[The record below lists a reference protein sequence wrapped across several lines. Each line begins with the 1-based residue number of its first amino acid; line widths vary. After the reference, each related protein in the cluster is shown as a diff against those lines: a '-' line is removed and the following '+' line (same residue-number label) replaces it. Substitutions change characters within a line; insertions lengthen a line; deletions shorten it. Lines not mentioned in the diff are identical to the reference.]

1 MEPWEYHCAD
11 DLDRSLADRLRQFPR
26 RPDMLVY
33 GGRLAAM
40 ALVRTWMRAYHRFRV
55 TGCENLPR
63 EGSFV
68 VVANH
73 SSHLDVFTLLMAFPM
88 TKLHRV
94 FPAAA
99 QDYFFVSLPRV
110 AFAAGVVNALPFDRQ
125 VGIKHS
131 LGLCT
136 GLLSNP
142 GNVLV
147 IFPEGTRSLDGVMHP
162 FKPGIGLLLAGTPYP
177 VVPCYIEGAHDAWA
191 KGKWIPRPRRVR
203 LFIGTP
209 RVYSELKPGKQSA
222 LQITS
227 ELEDAVASLAPN
239 GGTKQTRQDGGEE
252 TASTKIER
260 K

>member
-1 MEPWEYHCAD
+1 MERVVIAVESWEYHCAE

-33 GGRLAAM
+33 SGRLVTM
-40 ALVRTWMRAYHRFRV
+40 TLIRLWLRAYHRLQIL
-55 TGCENLPR
+55 GKDLLPKD
-63 EGSFV
+63 GSFV

-73 SSHLDVFTLLMAFPM
+73 SSHLDVFSLLAAFPM
-88 TKLHRV
+88 RKLHRV

-131 LGLCT
+131 LGLCRN
-136 GLLSNP
+136 LLENP

-147 IFPEGTRSLDGVMHP
+147 IFPEGTRSLTGAMGP

-177 VVPCYIEGAHDAWA
+177 VVPCFIAGAHAAWA
-191 KGKWIPRPRRVR
+191 KGHRFPRPRRIR
-203 LFIGTP
+203 LYIGTP
-209 RVYSELKPGKQSA
+209 RTYSDLKPGKTAA
-222 LQITS
+222 LHITS
-227 ELEDAVASLAPN
+227 ELEHSVAALRSAHDSKASSPPN
-239 GGTKQTRQDGGEE
+239 EE
-252 TASTKIER
+252 EES
-260 K
+260 

>member
-1 MEPWEYHCAD
+1 
-11 DLDRSLADRLRQFPR
+11 
-26 RPDMLVY
+26 MLVY
-33 GGRLAAM
+33 GTRLAAM
-40 ALVRTWMRAYHRFRV
+40 AMVRLWLRVYHRLRIV
-55 TGCENLPR
+55 GRERLPR
-63 EGSFV
+63 DGSFM

-73 SSHLDVFTLLMAFPM
+73 SSHLDVFTLLAAFPM
-88 TKLHRV
+88 RKLHRV

-147 IFPEGTRSLDGVMHP
+147 LFPEGTRSLDGAMHA
-162 FKPGIGLLLAGTPYP
+162 FKPGIGLLLAGSPYP
-177 VVPCYIEGAHDAWA
+177 VVPCYIEGAHKAWA

-209 RVYSELKPGKQSA
+209 LQYSELKPGKQSA
-222 LQITS
+222 LQIAS
-227 ELEDAVASLAPN
+227 ELEEAVASLAP
-239 GGTKQTRQDGGEE
+239 KRDAEHMLQDGGEE
-252 TASTKIER
+252 T
-260 K
+260 

>member
-1 MEPWEYHCAD
+1 
-11 DLDRSLADRLRQFPR
+11 
-26 RPDMLVY
+26 MLVY

-40 ALVRTWMRAYHRFRV
+40 TLVRTWMRVYHRFRV
-55 TGCENLPR
+55 TGCEHLPR

-110 AFAAGVVNALPFDRQ
+110 AVAAGVVNALPFDRQ

-147 IFPEGTRSLDGVMHP
+147 LFPEGTRSLDGVMHA

-177 VVPCYIEGAHDAWA
+177 VVPCYIEGAHAAWA
-191 KGKWIPRPRRVR
+191 KGKWIPRPRRIR

-209 RVYSELKPGKQSA
+209 RRYSELKPGKQSA

-227 ELEDAVASLAPN
+227 ELEEAVASLAPN
-239 GGTKQTRQDGGEE
+239 RDAKHTLHDGGEE
-252 TASTKIER
+252 TS
-260 K
+260 